1 VHPGPL
7 TVRVLDALAQGER
20 RALFVDE
27 LRATLGRDAAPA
39 DVDAALR
46 DLADEG
52 AICIID
58 HAPPDT
64 HLQGADLRIAAIVA
78 ADYSAS
84 LASAEDH
91 WRSWLAQFLAEHR
104 CS

>member
-1 VHPGPL
+1 VHPDPL
-7 TVRVLDALAQGER
+7 SARVLDALAQGER
-20 RALFVDE
+20 PALFVNE
-27 LRATLGRDAAPA
+27 LRATLGRDASPA
-39 DVDAALR
+39 AVDAALR
-46 DLADEG
+46 DLADAG
-52 AICIID
+52 AICIVD
-58 HAPPDT
+58 HAPPDQ
-64 HLQGADLRIAAIVA
+64 HLHGADLRIAALVA